1 MKLSIIIPCY
11 NEERTLKPLIKSLFK
26 VDFPIDREIIV
37 VDDGSRINHKE
48 LISKEIA
55 SNKVFFIRLPE
66 NQGKGVAIRIGL
78 KYANGDIFIIQ
89 DADFE
94 YDPSD
99 IPRLLEPI
107 LSKES
112 EIVYGTRF
120 SKKPKIMSKSHLLGN
135 ILLTKL
141 TNFLFNVKLTD
152 METGYKLFTKKV
164 LNDLKLNAREFEFE
178 PEITA
183 QIILKGYQIKECP
196 IRYNIRRYG
205 FAKINYFDG
214 IEGALVL
221 LKYRIFGDSKLY
233 QFLYNVYKF
242 HFKKIMK
249 KLQKKI
255 PI

>member
-1 MKLSIIIPCY
+1 LKLSIIIPCY
-11 NEERTLKPLIKSLFK
+11 NEEKTLKPLIKSLLR

-48 LISKEIA
+48 IILEEIVSKKI
-55 SNKVFFIRLPE
+55 KFIRLPE
-66 NQGKGVAIRIGL
+66 NQGKGVAIRVGL
-78 KYANGDIFIIQ
+78 KYANGNIFIIQ

-94 YDPSD
+94 YDPLD
-99 IPRLLEPI
+99 IPSLLEPI
-107 LSKES
+107 LSKEF
-112 EIVYGTRF
+112 EVVYGTRF
-120 SKKPKIMSKSHLLGN
+120 STKPKIMSKSHLLGN

-141 TNFLFNVKLTD
+141 TNFLFHVNLTD

-164 LNDLKLNAREFEFE
+164 LDDLKLSAREFELE

-183 QIILKGYQIKECP
+183 QIILRGYKIKECP

-221 LKYRIFGDSKLY
+221 LKYRLFGDSKLY
-233 QFLYNVYKF
+233 QFLYNIYKF

-249 KLQKKI
+249 KIQKKI

>member
-11 NEERTLKPLIKSLFK
+11 NEEKTLKPLIKSLLK
-26 VDFPIDREIIV
+26 VDFPIDHEIIV

-48 LISKEIA
+48 IISEEIVTK
-55 SNKVFFIRLPE
+55 KVTFIRLPE

-89 DADFE
+89 DADLE
-94 YDPSD
+94 YYPSD
-99 IPRLLEPI
+99 IPKLLEPI
-107 LSKES
+107 LTKEV
-112 EIVYGTRF
+112 EVVYGSRF
-120 SKKPKIMSKSHLLGN
+120 FTKPKIMSKSHLLGN

-141 TNFLFNVKLTD
+141 TNFLFHVNLTD

-183 QIILKGYQIKECP
+183 QIILKGYQIKESP

-221 LKYRIFGDSKLY
+221 LKYRLFIDSKLY
-233 QFLYNVYKF
+233 QFIYNIYKF

>member
-11 NEERTLKPLIKSLFK
+11 NEEKTLKPLIKSLLK

-48 LISKEIA
+48 LISEEIK
-55 SNKVFFIRLPE
+55 SKKVTFIRLLE
-66 NQGKGVAIRIGL
+66 NQGKGIAIRVGL
-78 KYANGDIFIIQ
+78 KHASGNIFIIQ

-94 YDPSD
+94 YNPTD

-107 LSKES
+107 LSS
-112 EIVYGTRF
+112 EFEVVYGTRF
-120 SKKPKIMSKSHLLGN
+120 STKPKIMSKSHLLGN

-141 TNFLFNVKLTD
+141 TNLLFHVNLTD

-164 LNDLKLNAREFEFE
+164 LNDLQLNAREFEFE

-183 QIILKGYQIKECP
+183 QIILKGHHIKECP
-196 IRYNIRRYG
+196 IRYNIREYG
-205 FAKINYFDG
+205 SAKINYFDG
-214 IEGALVL
+214 IEGFLVL

-233 QFLYNVYKF
+233 QFLYNIYKF

-249 KLQKKI
+249 RLQKKI